1 MVQNYDDSVI
11 YLFIY
16 LICNKVNKGGNCR
29 NNIRRHCNVLVL
41 YKFASS
47 QVKRDSITG
56 IIDFVYVLPRN
67 LPNNLKAQ
75 ETKK

>member
-41 YKFASS
+41 YKFALP

-75 ETKK
+75 ENNK